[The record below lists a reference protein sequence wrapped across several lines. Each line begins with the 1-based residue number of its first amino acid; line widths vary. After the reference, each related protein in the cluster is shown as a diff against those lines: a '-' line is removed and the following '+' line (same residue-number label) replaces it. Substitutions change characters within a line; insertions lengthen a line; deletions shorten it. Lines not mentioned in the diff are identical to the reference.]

1 MVNDSLVMITAMN
14 HLLKEGV
21 PFREAVFKAGISR
34 FRPIVLTSVTTVAGL
49 APIIMETSLQAQFL
63 IPMAV
68 SVAYGLMIATFI
80 TLLILPVALVLLND
94 IKYYTAKFISRTTIT
109 REMVEPAV
117 REVRFENE

>member
-1 MVNDSLVMITAMN
+1 
-14 HLLKEGV
+14 
-21 PFREAVFKAGISR
+21 
-34 FRPIVLTSVTTVAGL
+34 
-49 APIIMETSLQAQFL
+49 METSLQAQFL